1 MEWQTL
7 GQVAG
12 STHKFVV
19 VDSEREHGFTIEGTL
34 QAKVPKGGGQPGAE
48 LDVRFVAEH
57 VYPIDPT
64 WDGHGE
70 PPAKIKADAKR
81 DLDEQLEEAQ
91 AERQAEQEKAAKKA
105 ARA

>member
-19 VDSEREHGFTIEGTL
+19 VDSERDLGFTIEGTL
-34 QAKVPKGGGQPGAE
+34 QAKVPKGGGKPGAE
-48 LDVRFVAEH
+48 LEVRFVAEH
-57 VYPIDPT
+57 VYPLDPT
-64 WDGHGE
+64 WDGHGDS
-70 PPAKIKADAKR
+70 PAKIKADAKQA
-81 DLDEQLEEAQ
+81 EQDALEEA
-91 AERQAEQEKAAKKA
+91 AEERQAEQERAAKKA